1 MLRPTPWLF
10 GFLRAAVAPRS
21 AARSVARGRVAPSL
35 RLPCCVSVARWNFRV
50 PLQERK
56 VFFVGEIDELD
67 AQTNTVVSNRWRR
80 TQVLRAAKRVSNG
93 HRDHT
98 QRTACNV
105 PAACRAQSLVGVARS
120 CACMHPTRSG
130 EHAHGR
136 THTHNYAQY
145 ERIRSAGRSVCRRSV
160 PTSSPPR
167 RRCSARL
174 VRPRSAL
181 RGTGASA

>member
-1 MLRPTPWLF
+1 
-10 GFLRAAVAPRS
+10 
-21 AARSVARGRVAPSL
+21 
-35 RLPCCVSVARWNFRV
+35 V

-105 PAACRAQSLVGVARS
+105 PAACRAQSLVGVAR
-120 CACMHPTRSG
+120 AQLRMHAPHTL
-130 EHAHGR
+130 GR
-136 THTHNYAQY
+136 TCARENTHSQ
-145 ERIRSAGRSVCRRSV
+145 
-160 PTSSPPR
+160 
-167 RRCSARL
+167 
-174 VRPRSAL
+174 L
-181 RGTGASA
+181 RAI